1 MRKKLL
7 VPMMALV
14 MTLSLVA
21 CGGEQNSAAADS
33 EITASSSDSNIEQ
46 SIDLVENTGNGLS
59 LKMPAD
65 IKYAKTDDNLGSM
78 IFTNSENT
86 AVITLGVLIK
96 DSVTS
101 ADITD
106 DILLAALSG
115 GGGLSDGRLERSQTI
130 EHDDGT
136 SIVGFGKGT
145 LSSGTAVNSVIQYF
159 IPKDGS
165 GYYAISY
172 LYVADAGS
180 SLDDTIEQIVSSVK
194 IVK

>member
-1 MRKKLL
+1 MKKLL

-14 MTLSLVA
+14 MTLSLAA
-21 CGGEQNSAAADS
+21 CGGEQNSTTVDS
-33 EITASSSDSNIEQ
+33 EITASSSDSNMEE

-86 AVITLGVLIK
+86 AVITLGVLTK
-96 DSVTS
+96 DSITS

-115 GGGLSDGRLERSQTI
+115 NGGLSDGSLERSQKI
-130 EHDDGT
+130 KHDGGT
-136 SIVGFGKGT
+136 SVVGFGKGT
-145 LSSGTAVNSVIQYF
+145 LSSGTDVNSVIQYF
-159 IPKDGS
+159 IPEDGS

-172 LYVADAGS
+172 LYVVDAGS
-180 SLDDTIEQIVSSVK
+180 SLEDTIEQVVSSVK
-194 IVK
+194 IQK